1 MSGKEPACYN
11 LSQQAIQDFHSFQQ
25 EINAAGDVVNAEG
38 DLQFFVAAQVDIL
51 DEFPAEEKVQKLAE
65 FDGCL
70 FAYAMAE
77 AKKADVVKHVMSER
91 NANRS
96 PAAVKHRLLK
106 VHFYHTPNIKV

>member
-1 MSGKEPACYN
+1 MSRKEPACYN
-11 LSQQAIQDFHSFQQ
+11 LSQQAIQEFHIFQQ
-25 EINAAGDVVNAEG
+25 EINAAGDVVNAEC
-38 DLQFFVAAQVDIL
+38 DLEYFVAAQMDIL
-51 DEFPAEEKVQKLAE
+51 DVVPAEDKVQRLAE

-77 AKKADVVKHVMSER
+77 AQKAEVVKHVMSER

-96 PAAVKHRLLK
+96 PGAVKHRLRK